1 MAVNQGDVERVK
13 GLLTPDEKI
22 IMTASQSRIA
32 PGGNRVV
39 PSFIVATDRRVIM
52 VNRSALG
59 LRGDYESIP
68 YEKITEVR
76 LDKGIIFSSVF
87 IRIEGFS
94 EDKGLIP
101 KGKEEGEIVGL
112 NADDARQLADYVNQR
127 IDGRQSPQDTAP
139 TAQDADPG
147 IYCSK
152 CGAKNSADAKFCEK
166 CGSRIVR

>member
-22 IMTASQSRIA
+22 IMTASQSRMA

-76 LDKGIIFSSVF
+76 LDKGI
-87 IRIEGFS
+87 
-94 EDKGLIP
+94 
-101 KGKEEGEIVGL
+101 
-112 NADDARQLADYVNQR
+112 
-127 IDGRQSPQDTAP
+127 
-139 TAQDADPG
+139 
-147 IYCSK
+147 
-152 CGAKNSADAKFCEK
+152 
-166 CGSRIVR
+166 